1 VYHAAVSGEFRMAEA
16 TLTAYRQLRFRAN
29 ARPRVVIV
37 PIGFVCWDDEYPAGE
52 PPIPSGDPA
61 AYDTLAE
68 LYAARGHYWE
78 MGMIPDQFQELW
90 HTAHEQMPNWP
101 GFQRLYVDDE
111 TKRLA
116 EYARKDEA
124 GFWEA
129 AASLGEVEEFID
141 PDTGMTRVS
150 AWINLRPTLGD
161 RLRRWCRRLGLLRL

>member
-1 VYHAAVSGEFRMAEA
+1 MSPRRAATTAAVTPSQGRSGNGRGPPRTRPGASHPRVREEFPRAAALEPARLVRQPRPVYHAAVSGEFRMAEA

-90 HTAHEQMPNWP
+90 HTTHEQMPNWP
-101 GFQRLYVDDE
+101 GF
-111 TKRLA
+111 
-116 EYARKDEA
+116 
-124 GFWEA
+124 
-129 AASLGEVEEFID
+129 
-141 PDTGMTRVS
+141 
-150 AWINLRPTLGD
+150 
-161 RLRRWCRRLGLLRL
+161 